1 MLSIFVEASCN
12 RYNRDECV
20 DCHVYEPLGN
30 LPKSEWHMPPE
41 DAKVMA
47 DKIRSV
53 DVLNT
58 LAQQEIN
65 LTGGEASQN
74 PHIVEIFK
82 IFHTVTP
89 NVCLHTNLDINSDQS
104 KRWLRLVEIMKLGGR
119 IDITLY
125 PVSWERF
132 QKPLLKKTLKLQN
145 RLLVNV
151 IFENLQNLN
160 DQLGLLLNFFRE
172 QGATYDHVVNLL
184 QEYHDK
190 VSSLQIADPDCN
202 EAAYLSHMGNPGSFA
217 QKKEFTFGINLLP
230 AFKVD
235 AKGRRAMASTPFPRE
250 NYLIE
255 CPAAR
260 GSIDIMTVRQDG
272 SMTPCCD
279 VGNLQCQPRFGNL
292 LKDAPEK
299 ILEKFDASGK
309 IMAVGIAKNRENIQN
324 AKAGEWVEE
333 GIPPY
338 CS

>member
-30 LPKSEWHMPPE
+30 LPKSEWHMPLE
-41 DAKVMA
+41 DARIMTE
-47 DKIRSV
+47 KISQV
-53 DVLNT
+53 DSLNA

-74 PHIVEIFK
+74 PDIVEIFK
-82 IFHTVTP
+82 IFRTVTP

-125 PVSWERF
+125 PVSWEKF
-132 QKPLLKKTLKLQN
+132 QKPLLKKVLELQN
-145 RLLVNV
+145 HLLVNV
-151 IFENLQNLN
+151 VFENLPDLN
-160 DQLGLLLNFFRE
+160 NQLGLLLEFFTQE
-172 QGATYDHVVNLL
+172 GETFTHVGDLL
-184 QEYHDK
+184 KDYQNK
-190 VSSLQIADPDCN
+190 VQHLLTTDPDCN
-202 EAAYLSHMGNPGSFA
+202 EAVYLKHMGDTGSFSRT
-217 QKKEFTFGINLLP
+217 KEFTFGINLLP

-235 AKGRRAMASTPFPRE
+235 AQGRRAMTSTPFPKD

-260 GSIDIMTVRQDG
+260 GSIDIMTVRQNGD
-272 SMTPCCD
+272 MTPCCD

-292 LKDAPEK
+292 LTDSPEK
-299 ILEKFDASGK
+299 ILRSFAASSN
-309 IMAVGIAKNRENIQN
+309 IMATGIIKNRDNIQN
-324 AKAGEWVEE
+324 AKSGEWVEE

>member
-12 RYNRDECV
+12 RYNRDECI

-41 DAKVMA
+41 DAKLMA
-47 DKIRSV
+47 DNIRKV

-74 PHIVEIFK
+74 PDIVEIFK
-82 IFHTVTP
+82 IFRTVTP
-89 NVCLHTNLDINSDQS
+89 NVCLHTNLDINSENS
-104 KRWLRLVEIMKLGGR
+104 KRWQRLVEIMQLGGR

-132 QKPLLKKTLKLQN
+132 QEPLLKKVLQLQD

-151 IFENLQNLN
+151 VYENIEDLKR
-160 DQLGLLLNFFRE
+160 QLELLLGFFHERGE
-172 QGATYDHVVNLL
+172 TYQHVMTLL
-184 QEYHDK
+184 KEYHDK
-190 VSSLQIADPDCN
+190 VSRLLETNPYCN
-202 EAAYLSHMGNPGSFA
+202 EAEFTKAMGNTGSFA
-217 QKKEFTFGINLLP
+217 NKKEFIFGINLLP

-235 AKGRRAMASTPFPRE
+235 ALGRRAMTSVPFPKDT
-250 NYLIE
+250 YLIE

-260 GSIDIMTVRQDG
+260 GSIDIMTVRQNGD
-272 SMTPCCD
+272 MTPCCD

-292 LKDAPEK
+292 LKDSPEA
-299 ILEKFDASGK
+299 ILEKFAVSGK
-309 IMAVGIAKNRENIQN
+309 IMAAGIMKNRVNMQN
-324 AKAGEWVEE
+324 SRAGEWVEE

>member
-30 LPKSEWHMPPE
+30 LPKSEWHLPPK
-41 DAKVMA
+41 DAEIMA
-47 DKIRSV
+47 DRIRSV

-82 IFHTVTP
+82 IFRTVTP

-125 PVSWERF
+125 PVSWEKF
-132 QKPLLKKTLKLQN
+132 QKPLLKQTLTLQS

-151 IFENLQNLN
+151 IFENLENLS
-160 DQLGLLLNFFRE
+160 DQLGLLLDFFKE
-172 QGATYDHVVNLL
+172 QGTTYDHVAILL
-184 QEYHDK
+184 QEYAEK
-190 VSSLQIADPDCN
+190 VSRLLKTDPDCN
-202 EAAYLSHMGNPGSFA
+202 EAAYLSHMGDTGSFA

-230 AFKVD
+230 AFKVN
-235 AKGRRAMASTPFPRE
+235 AKGQRPMTSVPFPKE

-260 GSIDIMTVRQDG
+260 GSIDIMTVRQNGD
-272 SMTPCCD
+272 MTPCCD
-279 VGNLQCQPRFGNL
+279 VGNLQCQPSFGNL
-292 LKDAPEK
+292 LTDSPEK
-299 ILEKFDASGK
+299 ILQQFEASAK
-309 IMAVGIAKNRENIQN
+309 IMAAGIVKNRKNIQN
-324 AKAGEWVEE
+324 AKSGDWVEE

>member
-30 LPKSEWHMPPE
+30 LPKSEWHMPLE
-41 DAKVMA
+41 DARIMTEKISKV
-47 DKIRSV
+47 DS
-53 DVLNT
+53 LNA

-74 PHIVEIFK
+74 PDIVEIFK
-82 IFHTVTP
+82 IFRTVTP

-125 PVSWERF
+125 PVSWEKF
-132 QKPLLKKTLKLQN
+132 QKPLLKKVLELQN
-145 RLLVNV
+145 HLLVNV
-151 IFENLQNLN
+151 VFENLPDLN
-160 DQLGLLLNFFRE
+160 NQLGLLFDFFTQE
-172 QGATYDHVVNLL
+172 GETFAHVGDLL
-184 QEYHDK
+184 KDYQNK
-190 VSSLQIADPDCN
+190 VQHLLTTDPDCN
-202 EAAYLSHMGNPGSFA
+202 EAGYLAHMGDTGAFSRT
-217 QKKEFTFGINLLP
+217 KEFTFGINLLP

-235 AKGRRAMASTPFPRE
+235 ALGRRAMTSTPFPKD

-260 GSIDIMTVRQDG
+260 GSIDIMTVRQNGD
-272 SMTPCCD
+272 MTPCCD

-292 LKDAPEK
+292 LTDSPEK
-299 ILEKFDASGK
+299 ILENFEASSK
-309 IMAVGIAKNRENIQN
+309 IMATGIIKNRDNIQN
-324 AKAGEWVEE
+324 AKSGEWVEE
-333 GIPPY
+333 GIPPLL
-338 CS
+338 

>member
-41 DAKVMA
+41 DARIMAENIQKV
-47 DKIRSV
+47 DS
-53 DVLNT
+53 LNA

-65 LTGGEASQN
+65 MTGGEASQN
-74 PHIVEIFK
+74 PDIVEIFK
-82 IFHTVTP
+82 IFRTVTP

-132 QKPLLKKTLKLQN
+132 QKPLLKKVLELQN
-145 RLLVNV
+145 HLLVNV
-151 IFENLQNLN
+151 VFENLQDLKN
-160 DQLGLLLNFFRE
+160 QLGLLLDFFIE
-172 QGATYDHVVNLL
+172 EGATFVHVASLL
-184 QEYHDK
+184 LEYQRK
-190 VSSLQIADPDCN
+190 VASLLKTDPDCN
-202 EAAYLSHMGNPGSFA
+202 EAAYLKHMGNTGSFA
-217 QKKEFTFGINLLP
+217 EKKEFTFGINLLP

-235 AKGRRAMASTPFPRE
+235 ALGRRAMTSTPFPKDP
-250 NYLIE
+250 YLIE

-260 GSIDIMTVRQDG
+260 GSIDIMTVRQNGD
-272 SMTPCCD
+272 MTPCCD

-292 LKDAPEK
+292 LKDPPEK
-299 ILEKFDASGK
+299 ILKKFEASSR
-309 IMAVGIAKNRENIQN
+309 IMAIGISKNRENIQN
-324 AKAGEWVEE
+324 AKVGEWVEE

>member
-30 LPKSEWHMPPE
+30 LPKSEWHMPLE
-41 DAKVMA
+41 DARVMTEKISKV
-47 DKIRSV
+47 DS
-53 DVLNT
+53 LNA

-74 PHIVEIFK
+74 PDIVEIFK
-82 IFHTVTP
+82 IFRTVTP

-125 PVSWERF
+125 PVSWKKF
-132 QKPLLKKTLKLQN
+132 QKPLLKKVLELQN
-145 RLLVNV
+145 HLLVNV
-151 IFENLQNLN
+151 VFENLPDLN
-160 DQLGLLLNFFRE
+160 NQLGLLLDFFTQE
-172 QGATYDHVVNLL
+172 GETFAHVGDLL
-184 QEYHDK
+184 KEYQNK
-190 VSSLQIADPDCN
+190 VQHLLTTDPDCN
-202 EAAYLSHMGNPGSFA
+202 EAVYLKHMGDTGAFSRT
-217 QKKEFTFGINLLP
+217 KEFTFGINLLP

-235 AKGRRAMASTPFPRE
+235 ALGRRTMTSTPFPKD

-260 GSIDIMTVRQDG
+260 GSIDIMTVRQNGD
-272 SMTPCCD
+272 MTPCCD

-292 LKDAPEK
+292 LTDSPEN
-299 ILEKFDASGK
+299 ILRKFAASSK
-309 IMAVGIAKNRENIQN
+309 IMATGIIKNRDNIQN
-324 AKAGEWVEE
+324 AKSGEWVEE

>member
-30 LPKSEWHMPPE
+30 LPKSEWHLPPE
-41 DAKVMA
+41 DARVMA
-47 DKIRSV
+47 ENIQKV
-53 DVLNT
+53 DTLNA

-65 LTGGEASQN
+65 MTGGEASQN

-82 IFHTVTP
+82 IFRTVTP
-89 NVCLHTNLDINSDQS
+89 NVCLHTNLDINSDHSQ
-104 KRWLRLVEIMKLGGR
+104 RWLRLVEIMKLGGR

-132 QKPLLKKTLKLQN
+132 QKPLLKQVLQLQN
-145 RLLVNV
+145 HLLVNV
-151 IFENLQNLN
+151 VFENLRDLN
-160 DQLGLLLNFFRE
+160 NQLGLLLDFFTQE
-172 QGATYDHVVNLL
+172 GETYTHVVNLL
-184 QEYHDK
+184 REYQEK
-190 VSSLQIADPDCN
+190 VTSLLKTDPHCN
-202 EAAYLSHMGNPGSFA
+202 EAAYLKHVGNTGSFA

-235 AKGRRAMASTPFPRE
+235 ALGRRAMASTPFPKE

-255 CPAAR
+255 CPASR
-260 GSIDIMTVRQDG
+260 GSIDIMTVRQNGD
-272 SMTPCCD
+272 MTPCCD

-292 LKDAPEK
+292 LKDSPEK
-299 ILEKFDASGK
+299 ILEKFEASSK
-309 IMAVGIAKNRENIQN
+309 IMAAGIVKNRENIQN
-324 AKAGEWVEE
+324 AKAGDWVEE

>member
-20 DCHVYEPLGN
+20 DCHVYEPLGH

-41 DAKVMA
+41 DAKIMA
-47 DKIRSV
+47 DRIRSV

-82 IFHTVTP
+82 IFRTVTP

-125 PVSWERF
+125 PVSWEKF
-132 QKPLLKKTLKLQN
+132 QKPLLKKTLELQN

-151 IFENLQNLN
+151 VFENLNNLS
-160 DQLGLLLNFFRE
+160 DQLQLLLDFFKE
-172 QGATYDHVVNLL
+172 QGKTYDHVVNLL

-190 VSSLQIADPDCN
+190 VSTLRKTDPDCD
-202 EAAYLSHMGNPGSFA
+202 EAAYLRHMGNPGSFA

-235 AKGRRAMASTPFPRE
+235 AEGRRAMASIPFPKE

-272 SMTPCCD
+272 GMTPCCD
-279 VGNLQCQPRFGNL
+279 VGNLKCQPRFGNL
-292 LKDAPEK
+292 LKDSPEK
-299 ILEKFDASGK
+299 ILEQFEASRK
-309 IMAVGIAKNRENIQN
+309 IMAAGIMKNRENIKN
-324 AKAGEWVEE
+324 DKPGAWVEE